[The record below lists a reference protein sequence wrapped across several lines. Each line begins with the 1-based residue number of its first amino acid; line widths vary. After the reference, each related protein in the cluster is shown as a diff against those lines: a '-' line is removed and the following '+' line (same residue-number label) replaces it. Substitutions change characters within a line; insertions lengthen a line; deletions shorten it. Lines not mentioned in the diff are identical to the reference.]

1 MEKKIYKNFTL
12 RQAEKLIVSGKTEA
26 YFVENMKDERKAKE
40 LYAQAVVLR
49 DSRKYLDSVKEKY
62 ISQRLRLGYVGC
74 NLNSNVNVEFMQL
87 TPGPELGFTAAVFDE
102 ASKKIYIGVSYI
114 SPDET
119 LVDPIIGQ
127 AIALKRAIENKEKG
141 LDGILPSK
149 RALYRK
155 ALDYFY
161 DRAKR
166 YFIPE
171 EFSHSRGKNPVKDG
185 NFDQTHLWHFVN
197 AAIKSKNKEDFDA
210 SIKMLTKSIKNLN
223 ELIKIIKNPNEN
235 VK

>member
-26 YFVENMKDERKAKE
+26 YFVENMKDGRKAKE

-74 NLNSNVNVEFMQL
+74 NLNSNVNVEFMMNSNVNVEFMQL

-171 EFSHSRGKNPVKDG
+171 EFSHSRGKNPVKDK
-185 NFDQTHLWHFVN
+185 NFDQTHLWHFIN

-210 SIKMLTKSIKNLN
+210 SIKMLTESIKNLN
-223 ELIKIIKNPNEN
+223 EN